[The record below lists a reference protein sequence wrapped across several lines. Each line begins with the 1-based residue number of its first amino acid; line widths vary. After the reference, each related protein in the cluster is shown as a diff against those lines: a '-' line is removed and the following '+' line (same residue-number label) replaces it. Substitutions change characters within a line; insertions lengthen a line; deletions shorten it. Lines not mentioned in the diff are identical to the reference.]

1 MKQRRLRLT
10 IIAVLLWPGLLAC
23 ATFRSDTVPRS
34 VMPKPLER
42 LAVTDMSDR
51 VRVELDAGRT
61 HVIDVHG
68 KVGDAVPDQRVD
80 EPVVRLR
87 AASLGVIAPVVV
99 DAGLAPDHT
108 DVRDRLALAGASFP
122 DDTDGALAQLDLALA
137 AAERAGRT
145 DLVARSQSLRGFF
158 LGLTDREEAAVQAAR
173 AGLSSAMDAGDIEA
187 VVDAY
192 WALGTIANFWADYPQ
207 AASAFEAAADL
218 CREHGRQPEE
228 DTCVTCLGL
237 VLFNRGDWDAAE
249 ELALQVRESCEAPDH
264 ALGHAT
270 WILGIVA
277 AKRGA
282 TKRGGRLLRRA
293 LTTSIELPMPVMEVQ
308 SRVGLGL
315 VDELEGVASQ
325 RWHEVLETPPKVL
338 SLTYASGLRWAATFA
353 ARREDRVLALACA
366 DALAAWA
373 GRFAGADALAG
384 LAHALG
390 EVTLLDG
397 DPEQGVEQFTRA
409 LGFLRS
415 IDAPFE
421 VAHTQVRAAVALAKA
436 GERDLAID
444 HLVEAHRTFRRL
456 RARPFANA
464 AAAELQTLGERVER
478 HLGRRAADDLEHG
491 GLTPRQREVLRLVAV
506 GRTNR
511 EIASELFLSSR
522 TVDMHVRNIL
532 SKLACRSR
540 AQATAR
546 AHELG
551 LLPGPARPAVRSGR

>member
-1 MKQRRLRLT
+1 
-10 IIAVLLWPGLLAC
+10 
-23 ATFRSDTVPRS
+23 
-34 VMPKPLER
+34 
-42 LAVTDMSDR
+42 
-51 VRVELDAGRT
+51 
-61 HVIDVHG
+61 
-68 KVGDAVPDQRVD
+68 
-80 EPVVRLR
+80 
-87 AASLGVIAPVVV
+87 
-99 DAGLAPDHT
+99 
-108 DVRDRLALAGASFP
+108 VRDS
-122 DDTDGALAQLDLALA
+122 AQS
-137 AAERAGRT
+137 GR
-145 DLVARSQSLRGFF
+145 
-158 LGLTDREEAAVQAAR
+158 E
-173 AGLSSAMDAGDIEA
+173 
-187 VVDAY
+187 
-192 WALGTIANFWADYPQ
+192 
-207 AASAFEAAADL
+207 
-218 CREHGRQPEE
+218 
-228 DTCVTCLGL
+228 
-237 VLFNRGDWDAAE
+237 
-249 ELALQVRESCEAPDH
+249 
-264 ALGHAT
+264 
-270 WILGIVA
+270 
-277 AKRGA
+277 
-282 TKRGGRLLRRA
+282 
-293 LTTSIELPMPVMEVQ
+293 
-308 SRVGLGL
+308 
-315 VDELEGVASQ
+315 
-325 RWHEVLETPPKVL
+325 
-338 SLTYASGLRWAATFA
+338 
-353 ARREDRVLALACA
+353 
-366 DALAAWA
+366 
-373 GRFAGADALAG
+373 
-384 LAHALG
+384 
-390 EVTLLDG
+390 LLDG